1 MEAFDIGLFPGCS
14 GLDISASDPLALE
27 PVLNRLGNEL
37 WSIVAAQ
44 VLRRAITLDR
54 CLQHRDR
61 INGPDRVASGDWL
74 HRVSEEDRTQGNFR
88 DGAHSGILGEELPG
102 RGSHKIVRTQFVEY

>member
-1 MEAFDIGLFPGCS
+1 VRLVLIVFDSPLLQNESGFQQGGEDFSVQALIAQLVMEAFDIGLFPGCS
-14 GLDISASDPLALE
+14 GLDINASDALDPQ

-61 INGPDRVASGDWL
+61 INGPDRVASVNG
-74 HRVSEEDRTQGNFR
+74 
-88 DGAHSGILGEELPG
+88 
-102 RGSHKIVRTQFVEY
+102 

>member
-61 INGPDRVASGDWL
+61 INSPDREASVNGQPFL
-74 HRVSEEDRTQGNFR
+74 SV
-88 DGAHSGILGEELPG
+88 
-102 RGSHKIVRTQFVEY
+102 FVDQDQNANGPALFGLAV